1 MKFVVVHRAKR
12 LFKQT
17 LVFSLLLSLSVYG
30 WARILFYEVPFTI
43 EEDIPIIA
51 KIIMLCWI
59 MVLASGIVIT
69 MIFKIGQWIQQP
81 SSLPSFN
88 KKWIATLLAVVFI
101 SAFLFSCNV

>member
-1 MKFVVVHRAKR
+1 MKLVVQRTKR

-17 LVFSLLLSLSVYG
+17 LVFSLLLSLSVYS
-30 WARILFYEVPFTI
+30 WARILFYEVPFTM

-69 MIFKIGQWIQQP
+69 MILKIGEWVQQL
-81 SSLPSFN
+81 SSSPTFN
-88 KKWIATLLAVVFI
+88 KK
-101 SAFLFSCNV
+101 